1 MDPTPEHPFGE
12 ALREARTRAGLSV
25 EDLARA
31 TRIQVRY
38 LRAMEAEAWAEVPGG
53 VIGRGFVR
61 VVARE
66 LRVPAD
72 DLMERYRASRREEPA
87 PTPRGLPEPEWE
99 VPLTEERS
107 PLPLGWLLLLA
118 VVGGLV
124 AAGWWAARTG
134 NLPWSTDLPV
144 VSARQ
149 PVGREPAPAAE
160 AKAPQAEAAQ
170 AKLPQAEAAQSAP
183 RAVPIPKEPPA
194 GPAPAAAETPEQARE
209 PAPAAPERLRLGI
222 RAVEKAWVR
231 VIADGG
237 APQDR
242 VFQPGEE
249 RTFEAEKGFRVKLG
263 NAGGVRFVWNGEPLK
278 APGLPGQVKEIRLP
292 EDLAALRP

>member
-38 LRAMEAEAWAEVPGG
+38 LRAMEAEAWADVPGG

-66 LRVPAD
+66 LRVPAEE
-72 DLMERYRASRREEPA
+72 LLERYRASRGEEQV
-87 PTPRGLPEPEWE
+87 PTPRGLPEPDWE
-99 VPLTEERS
+99 VPLDNEHS
-107 PLPLGWLLLLA
+107 GFPLGWLLLLA
-118 VVGGLV
+118 VIGGLV
-124 AAGWWAARTG
+124 AAGWWALRTG
-134 NLPWSTDLPV
+134 HLPWSAKPPA
-144 VSARQ
+144 VSERRPA
-149 PVGREPAPAAE
+149 GREPAPAPP
-160 AKAPQAEAAQ
+160 AP
-170 AKLPQAEAAQSAP
+170 AP
-183 RAVPIPKEPPA
+183 RAGASPAKAAPPEA
-194 GPAPAAAETPEQARE
+194 QAPPQAPPVQPAE
-209 PAPAAPERLRLGI
+209 PAPAAPAAAGAPAPPPPPAPAQPERLRLQVV
-222 RAVEKAWVR
+222 AVEKAWVR

-249 RTFEAEKGFRVKLG
+249 RTFEAEKGFRIKLG

-278 APGLPGQVKEIRLP
+278 APGLPGQVREIRLP
-292 EDLAALRP
+292 EDLDALRP